1 MNGLHWEFVLG
12 CATLSPRNH
21 IAVTNA
27 IATCL
32 CSEATS
38 FFLTNEAPQFNCT
51 GDKDV
56 VEVDDR
62 HTQLRTTLPKFVVC
76 IQTPVSVCGW
86 F

>member
-32 CSEATS
+32 CSEAT
-38 FFLTNEAPQFNCT
+38 FFFEQMKLHSSTAQET
-51 GDKDV
+51 
-56 VEVDDR
+56 R
-62 HTQLRTTLPKFVVC
+62 M
-76 IQTPVSVCGW
+76 W
-86 F
+86 